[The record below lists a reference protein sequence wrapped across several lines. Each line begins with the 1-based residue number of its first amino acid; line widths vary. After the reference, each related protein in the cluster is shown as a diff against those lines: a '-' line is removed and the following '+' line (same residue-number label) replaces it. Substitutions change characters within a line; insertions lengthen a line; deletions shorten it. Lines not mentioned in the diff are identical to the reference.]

1 MGEQVHPEDRP
12 RHYGPGLHR
21 DPRPSFGLIGLAVLV
36 ALLLGGL
43 GAGAAFLPQSFL
55 GGNDQAGQ
63 GGSAG
68 AGTTLAGAEG
78 AGEWPAA
85 DANPAGT
92 PPTPAPKATPSK
104 TAKPKPSPTKTAAK
118 PRRTSTGTPT
128 TGTGTGDPA
137 TLSELEKVV
146 AIVNRERAGGG
157 CPAVKMNTKLNR
169 AAQLHSEDQAEHDR
183 MSHEGS
189 DGSTPWQRSERAGYK
204 NAIGENVA
212 MGYRDAEA
220 VMDGWMNSPGHRN
233 NIMNCS
239 ARAIGMGLAR
249 SDDGS
254 PYWTQMFG
262 SVA

>member
-137 TLSELEKVV
+137 TMSELEKVV

>member
-1 MGEQVHPEDRP
+1 MHPDDRP
-12 RHYGPGLHR
+12 RQRGPGRHR
-21 DPRPSFGLIGLAVLV
+21 DPRRSFGPIALAVLV
-36 ALLLGGL
+36 ALMLGGL
-43 GAGAAFLPQSFL
+43 GAGAAFLPESFV

-63 GGSAG
+63 GGAAG
-68 AGTTLAGAEG
+68 TGTTLSGAEG

-85 DANPAGT
+85 DAYPAGT
-92 PPTPAPKATPSK
+92 PPTPSAKPSPTR
-104 TAKPKPSPTKTAAK
+104 TAKPKPSPTKSTAK
-118 PRRTSTGTPT
+118 PTRTATRTPT
-128 TGTGTGDPA
+128 TGPA
-137 TLSELEKVV
+137 NMSELEKVV
-146 AIVNRERAGGG
+146 AIVNQERAGGD
-157 CPAVKMNTKLNR
+157 CPAVKVNTKLAR
-169 AAQLHSEDQAEHDR
+169 AAQLHSEDQAEHDK
-183 MSHEGS
+183 MSHDGS

-220 VMDGWMNSPGHRN
+220 VMEGWMNSPGHRN

-249 SDDGS
+249 SSDGS